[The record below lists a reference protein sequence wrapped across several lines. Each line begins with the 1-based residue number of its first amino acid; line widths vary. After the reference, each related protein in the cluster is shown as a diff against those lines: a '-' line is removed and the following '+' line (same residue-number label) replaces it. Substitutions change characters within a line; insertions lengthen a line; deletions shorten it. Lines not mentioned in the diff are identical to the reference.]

1 MIGYYIH
8 HQGRGHLH
16 RASALA
22 AALPGPVTGLSSL
35 ARPAGWRGDW
45 VRLPR
50 DDDSADPRDVSAA
63 GYLHWAPQ
71 GDTGL
76 MSRMARLS
84 VWFRDSRPE
93 LVICDVSVEVALL
106 ARLHGVAVVSV
117 VLPGDRGDRPH
128 RTAYGVST
136 SLVAFWPESAHSMV
150 SGLDQ
155 HAQRRLVRVGALS
168 RFPVRRGS
176 AAGERRHRTVVVLSG
191 AGGGGPDV
199 YAVDQ
204 ARKQTP
210 GWRWQILGGS
220 AGCWHPDPYSA
231 IAGADVVITHAGQN
245 AVAEVA
251 AARRPAVIVPE
262 ERPFH
267 EQRTTARALAAGNW
281 PVMVE
286 RTFPLA
292 GWGPRLES
300 AVKLD
305 GALWAGWCDGGA
317 AARFAELVARATR
330 SRTQEVA

>member
-22 AALPGPVTGLSSL
+22 AALEGPVTGLSSL
-35 ARPAGWRGDW
+35 ARPSGWRGDW

-50 DDDSADPRDVSAA
+50 DDDSADPCDVSAA

-71 GDTGL
+71 DDAGL

-84 VWFRDSRPE
+84 AWFHDSRPE

-136 SLVAFWPESAHSMV
+136 SLVAFWPATAHAMV
-150 SGLDQ
+150 SGLDPR
-155 HAQRRLVRVGALS
+155 AQRRLHRVGGLS
-168 RFPVRRGS
+168 RFPVRRG
-176 AAGERRHRTVVVLSG
+176 AAAQGRRRRTVVVLSG
-191 AGGGGPDV
+191 AGGSGPDV
-199 YAVDQ
+199 YALEQ

-210 GWRWQILGGS
+210 GWSWQILGGS
-220 AGCWHPDPYSA
+220 AGLWHPDPYST
-231 IAGADVVITHAGQN
+231 ICGADVVITHAGEN

-267 EQRTTARALAAGNW
+267 EQRTTARALATGNW

-286 RTFPLA
+286 RSFPLT

-300 AVKLD
+300 AAKLD
-305 GALWAGWCDGGA
+305 GALWAGWCDGAA
-317 AARFAELVARATR
+317 AARFAELVARAPQSGTR
-330 SRTQEVA
+330 DVA